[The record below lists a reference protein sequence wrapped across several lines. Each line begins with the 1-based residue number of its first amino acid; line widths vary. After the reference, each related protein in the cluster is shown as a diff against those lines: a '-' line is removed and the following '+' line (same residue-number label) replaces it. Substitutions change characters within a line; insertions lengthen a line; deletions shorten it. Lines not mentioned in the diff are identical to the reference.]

1 MVIDAERYPRTAA
14 AFAAMQA
21 DEHIARITHL
31 DTVWHQMRTAVAS
44 NAPLPQSTVWRQHDN
59 AHVASAAHTAQ
70 WCGDLVYAGGGLGLI
85 HAVVMAQKGYRVLV
99 FDRFDVGC
107 AHREWNISRYELA
120 ALVATGFC
128 TWDELAPVI
137 MNEYHDGIVRFYRP
151 DGAAVTL
158 HLPEVLNV
166 AIDAQALLTLAR
178 TKLCAAGGVIRDGR
192 RFVQMMCNMSGATQV
207 VVTVQD
213 EGGGR
218 EHYAARLLLD
228 GMGTTSPL
236 SLQRFAGKPY
246 AGVCPTVGTVA
257 SGFVVGDAPDEHNPH
272 LGDILLTVA
281 DAQKTQQYMWEGF
294 PGRGDELTI
303 YLFYYDTL
311 HPGQPI
317 DTRPTPNLM
326 ELFEDYFT
334 LLHTYKKS
342 ATDVHHHKPVYG
354 YIPARHSLR
363 RHEAPL
369 LRGVVPVGDAAAQQS
384 PLTFCGFGSHVRN
397 LGRTTGLLALAL
409 DAGLDDVHAMQ
420 HVTPYQVN
428 ISLNWVFS
436 RFMQPWGDT
445 PDDVNRLQHHF
456 MGILQDEGVDFATR
470 YFRDEMRWG
479 DYHTMVLGM
488 FGIYRPIVGIAFR
501 VLGWRVGQ
509 WIADY
514 LRFSWAAILAA
525 GARML
530 GGQLL
535 RRMADDLPPRW
546 RLALIARLEEW
557 RVMGWM

>member
-1 MVIDAERYPRTAA
+1 
-14 AFAAMQA
+14 
-21 DEHIARITHL
+21 
-31 DTVWHQMRTAVAS
+31 
-44 NAPLPQSTVWRQHDN
+44 
-59 AHVASAAHTAQ
+59 
-70 WCGDLVYAGGGLGLI
+70 
-85 HAVVMAQKGYRVLV
+85 
-99 FDRFDVGC
+99 
-107 AHREWNISRYELA
+107 
-120 ALVATGFC
+120 
-128 TWDELAPVI
+128 
-137 MNEYHDGIVRFYRP
+137 
-151 DGAAVTL
+151 
-158 HLPEVLNV
+158 
-166 AIDAQALLTLAR
+166 
-178 TKLCAAGGVIRDGR
+178 
-192 RFVQMMCNMSGATQV
+192 
-207 VVTVQD
+207 
-213 EGGGR
+213 
-218 EHYAARLLLD
+218 
-228 GMGTTSPL
+228 
-236 SLQRFAGKPY
+236 
-246 AGVCPTVGTVA
+246 
-257 SGFVVGDAPDEHNPH
+257 
-272 LGDILLTVA
+272 
-281 DAQKTQQYMWEGF
+281 
-294 PGRGDELTI
+294 
-303 YLFYYDTL
+303 
-311 HPGQPI
+311 
-317 DTRPTPNLM
+317 M

-409 DAGLDDVHAMQ
+409 DAGLDDVHAMR

>member
-192 RFVQMMCNMSGATQV
+192 RFVQMM
-207 VVTVQD
+207 
-213 EGGGR
+213 
-218 EHYAARLLLD
+218 
-228 GMGTTSPL
+228 
-236 SLQRFAGKPY
+236 
-246 AGVCPTVGTVA
+246 
-257 SGFVVGDAPDEHNPH
+257 
-272 LGDILLTVA
+272 
-281 DAQKTQQYMWEGF
+281 
-294 PGRGDELTI
+294 
-303 YLFYYDTL
+303 
-311 HPGQPI
+311 
-317 DTRPTPNLM
+317 
-326 ELFEDYFT
+326 
-334 LLHTYKKS
+334 
-342 ATDVHHHKPVYG
+342 
-354 YIPARHSLR
+354 
-363 RHEAPL
+363 
-369 LRGVVPVGDAAAQQS
+369 
-384 PLTFCGFGSHVRN
+384 
-397 LGRTTGLLALAL
+397 
-409 DAGLDDVHAMQ
+409 
-420 HVTPYQVN
+420 
-428 ISLNWVFS
+428 
-436 RFMQPWGDT
+436 
-445 PDDVNRLQHHF
+445 
-456 MGILQDEGVDFATR
+456 
-470 YFRDEMRWG
+470 
-479 DYHTMVLGM
+479 
-488 FGIYRPIVGIAFR
+488 
-501 VLGWRVGQ
+501 
-509 WIADY
+509 
-514 LRFSWAAILAA
+514 
-525 GARML
+525 
-530 GGQLL
+530 
-535 RRMADDLPPRW
+535 
-546 RLALIARLEEW
+546 
-557 RVMGWM
+557 